1 MPVTRRTVVRSALLA
16 GAAAGFG
23 GCARPDA
30 SAAPGRWVHPSG
42 SPAAPLSAAPAS
54 PSPAASDPAFDA
66 ELEAI
71 LTTHLS
77 PTRDNPGH
85 PGYAGAVAL
94 AWRDGLPLASATVGD
109 ALRYRAGP
117 VELPAADRVPM
128 RPDSVF
134 DLASITKVFT
144 AVLTLRLADAG
155 TLDLDAPLTRFLP
168 EFPAPG
174 VTAAM
179 LLTHTGGMPVSPSSP
194 RGFLT
199 TPPVAAP
206 GTVFRYS
213 GVGPMVLGRLIEK
226 QTGMRL
232 DRALREHVT
241 GPLGLTATG
250 YLPLDWVTDVDRIA
264 ATDARSSRGLLR
276 GEVHDDI
283 SATLGGVAGH
293 AGIFA
298 TAADVAVLGQV
309 LLDGGTYRGTRLL
322 STSIVA
328 RMLTNANAGVPLAP
342 GERPGRTADYGLGV
356 VMNQPWFMGSLSSPG
371 AFGHTGFTGTSLLVD
386 PVRRTVVVLLTN
398 RAHPNW
404 NWAEPDP
411 YRVAVHDA
419 VAGFIS

>member
-1 MPVTRRTVVRSALLA
+1 MPSASPA
-16 GAAAGFG
+16 GSPG
-23 GCARPDA
+23 P
-30 SAAPGRWVHPSG
+30 AAPG
-42 SPAAPLSAAPAS
+42 PAAPGPATS
-54 PSPAASDPAFDA
+54 DPAASDPAADA
-66 ELEAI
+66 ALEAV

-77 PTRDNPGH
+77 PTRDNPRH

-94 AWRDGLPLASATVGD
+94 AWRDGLPLAGATVGD

-117 VELPAADRVPM
+117 VELPAEDRVPM

-134 DLASITKVFT
+134 DLASITKIFT

-155 TLDLDAPLTRFLP
+155 TLDLDAPLSRFLP
-168 EFPAPG
+168 EFTAPG

-179 LLTHTGGMPVSPSSP
+179 LLTHTGGLPVSPPSP
-194 RGFLT
+194 RGFLS

-213 GVGPMVLGRLIEK
+213 GVGPMVLGRLVEK

-241 GPLGLTATG
+241 GPLGLDDTG
-250 YLPLDWVTDVDRIA
+250 YLPLDWVADVDRIA

-276 GEVHDDI
+276 GRVHDDI
-283 SATLGGVAGH
+283 CDTLGGVAGH

-298 TAADVAVLGQV
+298 TAADVAVLGQL

-322 STSIVA
+322 STSIVT
-328 RMLTNANAGVPLAP
+328 RMLTNANAGIPLAP

-356 VMNQPWFMGSLSSPG
+356 VMHQPWFMGALSSPG
-371 AFGHTGFTGTSLLVD
+371 AFGHTGFSGTSLLVD
-386 PVRRTVVVLLTN
+386 PVRRLVVVLLTN

-411 YRVAVHDA
+411 YRVAIHDA
-419 VAGFIS
+419 VAALV